1 MPQGHRVQL
10 VPQDPKDLQVQQDL
24 QEVKDQLVQQE
35 QLVHKELLGLQVPLE
50 QLVVR
55 VLLV

>member
-1 MPQGHRVQL
+1 MLQVQL
-10 VPQDPKDLQVQQDL
+10 ELLDPKDLQVQQDL
-24 QEVKDQLVQQE
+24 QEVRDQLVQQE